1 MSALKLFNTLTRRK
15 ETFVPLDPRR
25 VRIYSCGPTV
35 YHYIHIGN
43 LRTFLWGDLL
53 RRYLRWKGYNVVQVM
68 NITDIDDKIIKS
80 SMAKNVPIQEYTAE
94 YTKAFLE
101 DIAELR
107 ILPADHYPKA
117 TEHIPEMI
125 DLVGEL
131 TGRGHTYVSE
141 GSTYFKIDTFRQYG
155 ALSQIDLAAA
165 GGGPRVESDE
175 YDKEN
180 ARDFVLWKAK
190 KPGETSWKTPMG
202 EGRPGWHL
210 ECSAM
215 AMKYLGETFDIHTGA
230 VDLIFPHHEN
240 EIAQS
245 EGATGKQFV
254 KYWIH
259 GEHLLVEAQKM
270 AKSAGNFFTLRDLTA
285 QGYSPLQI
293 RHALLAVPHRTKLN
307 FKMSSL
313 DDAKNALERLDGFL
327 SRLGEIAGPEKAGG
341 EPGEPAAGIIRI
353 FLEGFESSMDDDLN
367 TAGALGALFTLIR
380 ESNTAIDQGKI
391 SAVDARE
398 ILSAISRV
406 DEVLDI
412 LPRDTAALDKEI
424 EELIAARSEARKRR
438 DFPESDRLRDLLV
451 SKGIILE
458 DTAGATRWR
467 RK

>member
-1 MSALKLFNTLTRRK
+1 MSDLKLFNTLTRRK
-15 ETFVPLDPRR
+15 ETFVPLEPQG

-35 YHYIHIGN
+35 YHFIHIGN

-53 RRYLRWKGYNVVQVM
+53 RRYLKWKGFNVVQVM

-80 SMAKNVPIQEYTAE
+80 SMAKNVPIQEYTAP
-94 YTKAFLE
+94 YITAFLE

-117 TEHIPEMI
+117 TDHIPEMI

-131 TGRGHTYVSE
+131 AGRGHTYVSE
-141 GSTYFKIDTFRQYG
+141 GSTYFKIDTLPQYG

-165 GGGPRVESDE
+165 GGAPRVESDE
-175 YDKEN
+175 YEKEN

-215 AMKYLGETFDIHTGA
+215 AMKYLGKTFDIHTGA

-245 EGATGKQFV
+245 EGATGQPFV

-270 AKSAGNFFTLRDLTA
+270 AKSAGNFFTLRDLVA
-285 QGYSPLQI
+285 EGYSALQI
-293 RHALLAVPHRTKLN
+293 RHALLSVPHRTKLN

-313 DDAKNALERLDGFL
+313 DDSKSALERLDGFMT
-327 SRLGEIAGPEKAGG
+327 RLRELAGAETKGG
-341 EPGEPAAGIIRI
+341 QADKTAAGIINA
-353 FLEGFESSMDDDLN
+353 FLLSFETAMDDDLN
-367 TAGALGALFTLIR
+367 TAGALAALYILIR
-380 ESNTAIDQGKI
+380 ETNTAIDQKRI
-391 SAVDARE
+391 TATDAGE

-406 DEVLDI
+406 DEVLDL
-412 LPRDTAALDKEI
+412 LPRDTAAPDKEI
-424 EELIAARSEARKRR
+424 EDLIAARNEARKRR
-438 DFPESDRLRDLLV
+438 DFPESDRLRDVLV

-458 DTAGATRWR
+458 DTAAATRWR